1 VNLDKEEIKEVQ
13 EETNKVKDATRPT
26 QGATKEI
33 QATTNSLEVLKIL
46 VTKANMENKI
56 QKIMNSLVVM

>member
-1 VNLDKEEIKEVQ
+1 MNLDKEEIKEVQ

-33 QATTNSLEVLKIL
+33 LATTNSLEVLKIP

-56 QKIMNSLVVM
+56 QKIMNSLVLM